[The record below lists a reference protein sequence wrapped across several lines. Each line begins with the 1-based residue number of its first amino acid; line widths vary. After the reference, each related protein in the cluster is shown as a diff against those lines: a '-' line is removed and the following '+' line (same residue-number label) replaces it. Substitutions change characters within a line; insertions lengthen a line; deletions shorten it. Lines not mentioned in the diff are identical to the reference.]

1 MSIYDPSFTAG
12 LGLGALAGAGNP
24 LQQANVA
31 HTNIWQ
37 PFPQHGTVAG
47 TNTITSWPPTSAS
60 LPTYEPV
67 WSPAEVGRAAVQK
80 IENGYLVL
88 FQRRVG
94 GEAQQYFAADYKEVG
109 ERITACL
116 VAAAVQGEQ
125 R

>member
-1 MSIYDPSFTAG
+1 MQNYNPNFPAG
-12 LGLGALAGAGNP
+12 LGLGALAGVGSP
-24 LQQANVA
+24 LQQANAA
-31 HTNIWQ
+31 HTHIWQ
-37 PFPQHGTVAG
+37 PLQQSGASTV
-47 TNTITSWPPTSAS
+47 TSWPPTSAS

-67 WSPAEVGRAAVQK
+67 WSPAEVGRTAIQK

-88 FQRRVG
+88 FQRKIG
-94 GEAQQYFAADYKEVG
+94 GETQQYFAADYKEVG